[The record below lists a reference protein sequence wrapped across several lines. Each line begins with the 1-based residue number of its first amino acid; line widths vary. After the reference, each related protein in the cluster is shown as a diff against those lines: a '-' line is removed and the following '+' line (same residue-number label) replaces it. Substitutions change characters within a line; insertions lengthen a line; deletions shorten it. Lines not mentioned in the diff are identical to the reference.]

1 MGCKCCK
8 VIQSY
13 LFDPVQV
20 PSHGYVNEVSSC
32 KLDEDNTVKLK
43 GKQNSKV
50 LVHKSDLQI
59 EGLKWTESRGRQDG
73 FQEPCWSQQ
82 GPHPQGTP
90 GGGQCAEKLCGTA
103 NGISP
108 TGNSRPHEGD
118 QGSWASTADN
128 GHPTQPFLEGG
139 DAGREDCVLP
149 ASEQEQTQ
157 VPRNADSG
165 APFQPERVALEEQG
179 HVLQM
184 PAPDY
189 PPLWGPNAD
198 GVDHEDRDRLF
209 QNPPEHERL
218 QGSGVQGLGA
228 PFSMKRSRDSISE
241 GVAVEGLS
249 VAPADEGPTLLVP
262 VPDSGSEPE
271 DALGSEGDGHGEMP
285 DEDAAVAEALAALE
299 AATAGE
305 DVGEAD

>member
-1 MGCKCCK
+1 M
-8 VIQSY
+8 IQSY

-43 GKQNSKV
+43 GKQSSKV

-59 EGLKWTESRGRQDG
+59 EGLKWTESKGRQDG
-73 FQEPCWSQQ
+73 FQEPCWSHQ
-82 GPHPQGTP
+82 GPHPQGAP
-90 GGGQCAEKLCGTA
+90 VGGQCAEKLCGTA

-128 GHPTQPFLEGG
+128 SHPTQPFLEGG
-139 DAGREDCVLP
+139 DARREDSVLLV
-149 ASEQEQTQ
+149 SEQEQTQ

-165 APFQPERVALEEQG
+165 DPSQTECIAPEEQG
-179 HVLQM
+179 HILQI

-198 GVDHEDRDRLF
+198 GVDHGDRDRLF
-209 QNPPEHERL
+209 QNPPELERL

-228 PFSMKRSRDSISE
+228 PFSMKGSWDSFNE
-241 GVAVEGLS
+241 GVAVEGRS
-249 VAPADEGPTLLVP
+249 VALADEGPALLVP
-262 VPDSGSEPE
+262 VADSGDEQE
-271 DALGSEGDGHGEMP
+271 DALGSDGDGGGEIL

-305 DVGEAD
+305 DVDEAD

>member
-1 MGCKCCK
+1 M
-8 VIQSY
+8 IQSY

-73 FQEPCWSQQ
+73 LQEPCWSHQ
-82 GPHPQGTP
+82 GPHLQGTP
-90 GGGQCAEKLCGTA
+90 GGGQRAEKLCGTA

-118 QGSWASTADN
+118 QGSWASTADSS
-128 GHPTQPFLEGG
+128 HPTQPFLEGG

-149 ASEQEQTQ
+149 ASGQEQTQ

-165 APFQPERVALEEQG
+165 APSQTERIAPEDQG
-179 HVLQM
+179 HIIQM

-218 QGSGVQGLGA
+218 QGSGGQGLGA
-228 PFSMKRSRDSISE
+228 PFSMKRSRDSFRE
-241 GVAVEGLS
+241 GVAVEGRS
-249 VAPADEGPTLLVP
+249 VALGDDEGPAVA
-262 VPDSGSEPE
+262 DSADEQE
-271 DALGSEGDGHGEMP
+271 DALGSDGDGGGELL

-305 DVGEAD
+305 EVDETD